1 MVRGRRN
8 SGLAIKEGRNRIMK
22 KLTKKYSVLLVG
34 LLLLLSLLPMS
45 CIKDNYA
52 PRGNATVTMTFTTK
66 TISNSSVTR
75 ATGDLLDNEQMQTLR
90 VIVARS
96 SNSEILYNVKY
107 DIQPNETQK
116 TITFS
121 ELTVNKDGE
130 DFDFY
135 AIANEA
141 GFLKTNESLEGTSV
155 NITDL
160 YDRVL
165 TGGFAVGAALPQTG
179 YKKITVMPQTSGI
192 QHEDMQLDFP
202 AGKIQLTFVNE
213 TGKDVTLTDVKVPS
227 VAPNQAYLFYHG
239 QIPGGTTLTGDVD
252 FGNIVVL
259 NGTESAPTSYSE
271 YRYIYPGAAGEGN
284 YKLMATWGS
293 EDFEEL
299 LKTKD
304 EPDGISSIPRNR
316 LVNIVVTLKSGGGFG
331 VKCEVKDWNGV
342 SYDYTLSDAGKFTIT
357 EPNAKEF
364 SYDTGKMAIA
374 TQYSTESGASS
385 RQATFTVQMT
395 TPVGVRWMAH
405 LTNAQDFEFVTDE
418 SHAAEGVG
426 GSLPVTL
433 LIRPTKSFDATGER
447 PYTELYV
454 TLGTAP
460 DNKQRF
466 VEPGQYCSSDGT
478 SIPIVQVSATEGDA
492 LWGTSVEP

>member
-1 MVRGRRN
+1 
-8 SGLAIKEGRNRIMK
+8 MK
-22 KLTKKYSVLLVG
+22 KYNTNPVWLF
-34 LLLLLSLLPMS
+34 LLLTILPMS
-45 CIKDNYA
+45 CIQDDYVTKETT
-52 PRGNATVTMTFTTK
+52 TVTMTFTTRA
-66 TISNSSVTR
+66 ISNSTR
-75 ATGDLLDNEQMQTLR
+75 AINDLLENEQMKTLR

-107 DIQPNETQK
+107 DIQPEVTEK

-121 ELTVNKDGE
+121 ELKVNENGE
-130 DFDFY
+130 NFKFY
-135 AIANEA
+135 AIANEK
-141 GFLKTNESLEGTSV
+141 GFLNSGESLDGTSV
-155 NITDL
+155 NLPEL
-160 YDRVL
+160 YGRVL
-165 TGGFAVGAALPQTG
+165 TGGFNVGATLPQAG
-179 YKKITVMPQTSGI
+179 YKEIKITPRESGI
-192 QHEDMQLDFP
+192 QKEKMELDFP

-213 TGKDVTLTDVKVPS
+213 TGKDVALSNVKIPS
-227 VAPNQAYLFYHG
+227 VAPNQAYLFYQG
-239 QIPGGTTLTGDVD
+239 NTPTGTTLTGDVD
-252 FGNIVVL
+252 FGPITVPS
-259 NGTESAPTSYSE
+259 GTESAPTSYSV

-284 YKLMATWGS
+284 YKLAATWGS
-293 EDFEEL
+293 KNFEEL
-299 LKTKD
+299 LKTTNA
-304 EPDGISSIPRNR
+304 PNGISSIPRNS
-316 LVNIVVTLKSGGGFG
+316 LFNIVITLKSGGGFG
-331 VKCEVKDWNGV
+331 VKCEVNNWNDV
-342 SYDYTLSDAGKFTIT
+342 FYDYTLSDAGQFTIT

-364 SYDTGKMAIA
+364 TYDTDKKAIAIA

-395 TPVGVRWMAH
+395 TPEGVRWIAH
-405 LTNAQDFEFVTDE
+405 LTNAQDFEIVTDE

-426 GSLPVTL
+426 GSSPVTL

-466 VEPGQYCSSDGT
+466 VNPDQYCSSDGT

>member
-1 MVRGRRN
+1 
-8 SGLAIKEGRNRIMK
+8 MK
-22 KLTKKYSVLLVG
+22 KLTKKYSVQLAG
-34 LLLLLSLLPMS
+34 LLLLLALLPVS
-45 CIKDNYA
+45 CIKDDYA
-52 PRGNATVTMTFTTK
+52 PKGTATVTMTFTTRA
-66 TISNSSVTR
+66 ISNSTTR
-75 ATGDLLDNEQMQTLR
+75 ATGDLLDNEQMKTLR

-107 DIQPNETQK
+107 SIEASETSK

-121 ELTVNKDGE
+121 ELKVNKDGE
-130 DFDFY
+130 NFKFY
-135 AIANEA
+135 AIANED
-141 GFLKTNESLEGTSV
+141 GFLSTGESLDGTSV
-155 NITDL
+155 NLTGL

-165 TGGFAVGAALPQTG
+165 TGGFAKGATLPQVG
-179 YKKITVMPQTSGI
+179 YREIEVKPQESGI
-192 QHEDMQLDFP
+192 QQENMQLDFP

-213 TGKDVTLTDVKVPS
+213 TGKEVTLTDVKVPS
-227 VAPNQAYLFYHG
+227 VAPNKAYLFYHG
-239 QIPGGTTLTGDVD
+239 QTPAGTTLTGDVN
-252 FGNIVVL
+252 FGSIIVPS
-259 NGTESAPTSYSE
+259 GTESDPASCSD
-271 YRYIYPGAAGEGN
+271 YRYIYPGAAGVGN
-284 YKLMATWGS
+284 YKLTADWNGNRN
-293 EDFEEL
+293 EL

-304 EPDGISSIPRNR
+304 EENGISSIPRNR

-331 VKCEVKDWNGV
+331 VKCEVKDWEDV
-342 SYDYTLSDAGKFTIT
+342 SYDYTLSDAGEFTIA

-364 SYDTGKMAIA
+364 TYDTDKTAIA

-385 RQATFTVQMT
+385 RQATFTVEMK

-418 SHAAEGVG
+418 NHAAEGVG
-426 GSLPVTL
+426 GSSPVTL

-460 DNKQRF
+460 DNKQKF
-466 VEPGQYCSSDGT
+466 VDPGVYCSSDGT

>member
-1 MVRGRRN
+1 MRLKYG
-8 SGLAIKEGRNRIMK
+8 SLAT
-22 KLTKKYSVLLVG
+22 LC
-34 LLLLLSLLPMS
+34 LLLLALLPAS
-45 CIKDNYA
+45 CIQDEYA
-52 PRGNATVTMTFTTK
+52 AKGTATVTMTFTTRA
-66 TISNSSVTR
+66 ISNPTTR
-75 ATGDLLDNEQMQTLR
+75 AVDDLLDNEQMQTLR

-96 SNSEILYNVKY
+96 SNSEILYNLKY
-107 DIQPNETQK
+107 EIQPDQTEK

-121 ELTVNKDGE
+121 ELTVNEKGE
-130 DFDFY
+130 KFKFY
-135 AIANEA
+135 AIANED
-141 GFLKTNESLEGTSV
+141 GFLSEDESLDGTSV
-155 NITDL
+155 NLTGL

-165 TGGFAVGAALPQTG
+165 TGGFAKGATLPQVG
-179 YKKITVMPQTSGI
+179 YREIEVKPQKSGI
-192 QHEDMQLDFP
+192 QKGTMKLDFP

-213 TGKDVTLTDVKVPS
+213 TGKEVTLTDVRVPS
-227 VAPNQAYLFYHG
+227 VAPNRAYLFYHG
-239 QIPGGTTLTGDVD
+239 QTPSGTVLTGDVD
-252 FGNIVVL
+252 FGPITVPS
-259 NGTESAPTSYSE
+259 GTESAPTSYSD

-284 YKLMATWGS
+284 YKLTADWNGDR
-293 EDFEEL
+293 EAL
-299 LKTKD
+299 LKTT
-304 EPDGISSIPRNR
+304 EAPNGISSIPRNR

-331 VKCEVKDWNGV
+331 VKCEVKEWEDV
-342 SYDYTLSDAGKFTIT
+342 SYGYTLSDAGEFTIT

-364 SYDTGKMAIA
+364 TYDTDKTAIA

-385 RQATFTVQMT
+385 RQATFTVEMK

-418 SHAAEGVG
+418 NHAAEGVG
-426 GSLPVTL
+426 GSSPVTL

-460 DNKQRF
+460 DNKQKF
-466 VEPGQYCSSDGT
+466 VDPDVYCSSDGT

>member
-1 MVRGRRN
+1 
-8 SGLAIKEGRNRIMK
+8 MK
-22 KLTKKYSVLLVG
+22 KLTKKYSVQLAG
-34 LLLLLSLLPMS
+34 LLLLLALLPVS
-45 CIKDNYA
+45 CIKDDYA
-52 PRGNATVTMTFTTK
+52 PKGTATVTMTFTTRA
-66 TISNSSVTR
+66 ISNSTTR
-75 ATGDLLDNEQMQTLR
+75 ATGDLLDNEQMKTLR

-96 SNSEILYNVKY
+96 SNSEILYNLKY
-107 DIQPNETQK
+107 EIQPDQTEK

-121 ELTVNKDGE
+121 ELTVNKNGE

-135 AIANEA
+135 AIANEE
-141 GFLKTNESLEGTSV
+141 GFLNDNESLEGTSV
-155 NITDL
+155 NLAKL
-160 YDRVL
+160 YDKVL
-165 TGGFAVGAALPQTG
+165 TGGFTVGATLPQTG
-179 YKKITVMPQTSGI
+179 YEKITVKPQTSGI
-192 QHEDMQLDFP
+192 QHEDMKLDFP

-213 TGKDVTLTDVKVPS
+213 TGKEVNLTNVKVPS

-239 QIPGGTTLTGDVD
+239 QTPAGTTLTGDVN
-252 FGNIVVL
+252 FGSITVPS
-259 NGTESAPTSYSE
+259 GTESDPASCSD
-271 YRYIYPGAAGEGN
+271 YRYIYPGAAGVGN
-284 YKLMATWGS
+284 YKLTADWNGNRN
-293 EDFEEL
+293 EL

-304 EPDGISSIPRNR
+304 EENGISSIPRNR

-331 VKCEVKDWNGV
+331 VKCEVKDWEDV
-342 SYDYTLSDAGKFTIT
+342 SYDYTLSDAGQFAIT
-357 EPNAKEF
+357 KPNAMEF
-364 SYDTGKMAIA
+364 TYDGNQKAIA

-385 RQATFTVQMT
+385 RQATFTVEMT

-418 SHAAEGVG
+418 NHAAEGVG
-426 GSLPVTL
+426 GSSPVTL
-433 LIRPTKSFDATGER
+433 LIRPTKAFDATGER

-466 VEPGQYCSSDGT
+466 VDPGDYCSSDGT

>member
-1 MVRGRRN
+1 
-8 SGLAIKEGRNRIMK
+8 MK
-22 KLTKKYSVLLVG
+22 KLTKKYSVQLAG
-34 LLLLLSLLPMS
+34 LLLLLALLPVS
-45 CIKDNYA
+45 CIKDDYA
-52 PRGNATVTMTFTTK
+52 PKGTATVTMTFTTRAV
-66 TISNSSVTR
+66 SNNSITR
-75 ATGDLLDNEQMQTLR
+75 ATGDLLDNEQMKTLR

-107 DIQPNETQK
+107 LIDASETSK

-130 DFDFY
+130 KFKFY
-135 AIANEA
+135 AIANED
-141 GFLKTNESLEGTSV
+141 GFLSEGESLEGTSV
-155 NITDL
+155 NLTDL
-160 YDRVL
+160 YNRVL
-165 TGGFAVGAALPQTG
+165 SGGFAVGATLPQTG
-179 YKKITVMPQTSGI
+179 YREITVMPQESGI
-192 QHEDMQLDFP
+192 QKETMKLDFP

-213 TGKDVTLTDVKVPS
+213 TGKEVTLTNVKVPS

-239 QIPGGTTLTGDVD
+239 KTPAGNNTLTSDVD
-252 FGNIVVL
+252 FGSITVSS
-259 NGTESAPTSYSE
+259 GTESVPTSHSA
-271 YRYIYPGAAGEGN
+271 YRYIYPGAADEGT
-284 YKLMATWGS
+284 YKLTATWG
-293 EDFEEL
+293 DKNFEEL
-299 LKTKD
+299 LKTTD
-304 EPDGISSIPRNR
+304 APNGISSIPRNR

-331 VKCEVKDWNGV
+331 VKCEVKDWEDV
-342 SYDYTLSDAGKFTIT
+342 SYDYTLSDAGQFAIT

-364 SYDTGKMAIA
+364 TYDGNQKAIA

-385 RQATFTVQMT
+385 RQATFTVEMT

-418 SHAAEGVG
+418 NHAAEGVG
-426 GSLPVTL
+426 GSSPVTL

-466 VEPGQYCSSDGT
+466 VDPSDYCSSDGT

>member
-1 MVRGRRN
+1 MRLKYD
-8 SGLAIKEGRNRIMK
+8 SLAT
-22 KLTKKYSVLLVG
+22 LC
-34 LLLLLSLLPMS
+34 LLLLALLPAS
-45 CIKDNYA
+45 CIQDEYVAK
-52 PRGNATVTMTFTTK
+52 GSATVTMTFTTR
-66 TISNSSVTR
+66 TISNPTTR
-75 ATGDLLDNEQMQTLR
+75 AVGDLLDNEQMQTLR

-96 SNSEILYNVKY
+96 SNSEILYNLKY
-107 DIQPNETQK
+107 EIQPDQTEK

-121 ELTVNKDGE
+121 ELTVNEKGE
-130 DFDFY
+130 KFKFY
-135 AIANEA
+135 AIANED
-141 GFLKTNESLEGTSV
+141 GFLSEDESLDGTSV
-155 NITDL
+155 NLTGL

-165 TGGFAVGAALPQTG
+165 TGGFAKGATLPQVG
-179 YKKITVMPQTSGI
+179 YREIEVKPQKSGI
-192 QHEDMQLDFP
+192 QKETMKLDFP

-213 TGKDVTLTDVKVPS
+213 TGKEVTLTDVKVPS
-227 VAPNQAYLFYHG
+227 VAPNRAYLFYHG
-239 QIPGGTTLTGDVD
+239 QTPSGTVLTGDVD
-252 FGNIVVL
+252 FGPITVPS
-259 NGTESAPTSYSE
+259 GTESAPTSYSD

-284 YKLMATWGS
+284 YKLTADWNGDR
-293 EDFEEL
+293 EVL
-299 LKTKD
+299 LKTT
-304 EPDGISSIPRNR
+304 EAPNGIFSIPRNR

-331 VKCEVKDWNGV
+331 VKCEVKEWEDV
-342 SYDYTLSDAGKFTIT
+342 PYDYTLSDAGEFTIA

-364 SYDTGKMAIA
+364 TYDTDKTAIA

-385 RQATFTVQMT
+385 RQATFTVEMK

-418 SHAAEGVG
+418 NHAAEGVG
-426 GSLPVTL
+426 GSSPVTL

-460 DNKQRF
+460 DNKQKF
-466 VEPGQYCSSDGT
+466 VDPGDYCSSDGT

>member
-1 MVRGRRN
+1 
-8 SGLAIKEGRNRIMK
+8 MK
-22 KLTKKYSVLLVG
+22 KLTKKYSVQLAG
-34 LLLLLSLLPMS
+34 LLLLLTLLPVS
-45 CIKDNYA
+45 CIKDDYA
-52 PRGNATVTMTFTTK
+52 PKGTATVTMTFTTRA
-66 TISNSSVTR
+66 ISNSTTR
-75 ATGDLLDNEQMQTLR
+75 ATGDLLGNEQMKTLR

-96 SNSEILYNVKY
+96 SNSEILYNLKY
-107 DIQPNETQK
+107 EIQPDQTEK

-121 ELTVNKDGE
+121 ELTVNEKGE
-130 DFDFY
+130 KFKFY
-135 AIANEA
+135 AIANED
-141 GFLKTNESLEGTSV
+141 GFLSEDESLDGTSV
-155 NITDL
+155 KLTGL

-165 TGGFAVGAALPQTG
+165 TGGFAKDATLPQVG
-179 YKKITVMPQTSGI
+179 YCEIEVKPQESGI
-192 QHEDMQLDFP
+192 QHEDMKLDFP

-213 TGKDVTLTDVKVPS
+213 TGKEVNLTNVKVPS

-239 QIPGGTTLTGDVD
+239 QTPAGTTLTGDVN
-252 FGNIVVL
+252 FGSITVPS
-259 NGTESAPTSYSE
+259 GTESDPASCSD
-271 YRYIYPGAAGEGN
+271 YRYIYPGAAGVGN
-284 YKLMATWGS
+284 YKLTADWNGNRN
-293 EDFEEL
+293 EL

-304 EPDGISSIPRNR
+304 EENGISSIPRNR

-331 VKCEVKDWNGV
+331 VKCEVKEWEDV
-342 SYDYTLSDAGKFTIT
+342 SYGYTLSDAGEFTIT

-364 SYDTGKMAIA
+364 TYDTDKTAIA

-385 RQATFTVQMT
+385 RQATFTVEMK

-418 SHAAEGVG
+418 NHAAEGVG
-426 GSLPVTL
+426 GSSPVTL
-433 LIRPTKSFDATGER
+433 LIRPTKAFDATGER

-460 DNKQRF
+460 DNKQKF
-466 VEPGQYCSSDGT
+466 VDPGDYCSSDGT

>member
-1 MVRGRRN
+1 
-8 SGLAIKEGRNRIMK
+8 MK
-22 KLTKKYSVLLVG
+22 KLTKKYSVQLAG
-34 LLLLLSLLPMS
+34 LLLLLTLLPVS
-45 CIKDNYA
+45 CIKDDYA
-52 PRGNATVTMTFTTK
+52 PKGTATVTMTFTTRA
-66 TISNSSVTR
+66 ISNSTTR
-75 ATGDLLDNEQMQTLR
+75 ATGDLLDNEQMKTLR

-96 SNSEILYNVKY
+96 SNSEILYNLKY
-107 DIQPNETQK
+107 EIQPDQTEK

-121 ELTVNKDGE
+121 ELTVNKNGE

-135 AIANEA
+135 AIANEE
-141 GFLKTNESLEGTSV
+141 GFLNDNESLEGTSV
-155 NITDL
+155 NLAVL
-160 YDRVL
+160 YGRVL
-165 TGGFAVGAALPQTG
+165 TGGFTVGATLPQTG
-179 YKKITVMPQTSGI
+179 YEKITVKPQTSGI
-192 QHEDMQLDFP
+192 QHEDMKLDFP

-213 TGKDVTLTDVKVPS
+213 TGKEVNLTNVKVPS

-239 QIPGGTTLTGDVD
+239 RIPTETTLTGDVN
-252 FGNIVVL
+252 FGSITVPS
-259 NGTESAPTSYSE
+259 GTESDPASCSE

-284 YKLMATWGS
+284 YKLTADWNGDR
-293 EDFEEL
+293 EAL
-299 LKTKD
+299 LKTT
-304 EPDGISSIPRNR
+304 EAPNGISSIPRNR

-331 VKCEVKDWNGV
+331 VKCEVKEWEDV
-342 SYDYTLSDAGKFTIT
+342 SYDYTLSDAGEFTIA

-364 SYDTGKMAIA
+364 TYDTDKTAIA

-385 RQATFTVQMT
+385 RQATFTVEMK

-418 SHAAEGVG
+418 NHAAEGVG
-426 GSLPVTL
+426 GSSPVTL

-460 DNKQRF
+460 DNKQKF
-466 VEPGQYCSSDGT
+466 VDPGVYCSSDGT

>member
-1 MVRGRRN
+1 
-8 SGLAIKEGRNRIMK
+8 MK
-22 KLTKKYSVLLVG
+22 KLTKKYSVQLAG
-34 LLLLLSLLPMS
+34 LLLLLTLLPVS
-45 CIKDNYA
+45 CIKDDYA
-52 PRGNATVTMTFTTK
+52 PKGTATVTMTFTTRA
-66 TISNSSVTR
+66 ISNSTTR
-75 ATGDLLDNEQMQTLR
+75 ATGDLLGNEQMKTLR

-107 DIQPNETQK
+107 SIEASETSK

-130 DFDFY
+130 NFKFY
-135 AIANEA
+135 AIANED
-141 GFLKTNESLEGTSV
+141 GFLSTGESLDGTSV
-155 NITDL
+155 NLTGL

-165 TGGFAVGAALPQTG
+165 TGGFAKGATLPQVG
-179 YKKITVMPQTSGI
+179 YREIEVKPQESGI
-192 QHEDMQLDFP
+192 QHEDMKLDFP

-213 TGKDVTLTDVKVPS
+213 TGKEVNLTNVKVPS

-239 QIPGGTTLTGDVD
+239 RTPAGTILAGDVN
-252 FGNIVVL
+252 FGSITVPS
-259 NGTESAPTSYSE
+259 GTESDPASCSD
-271 YRYIYPGAAGEGN
+271 YRYIYPGAAGEGK
-284 YKLMATWGS
+284 YKLTATWNS
-293 EDFEEL
+293 KVFEEL
-299 LKTKD
+299 LKTTD
-304 EPDGISSIPRNR
+304 AQNGISSIPRNC
-316 LVNIVVTLKSGGGFG
+316 LVNIVITLKSGGGFG
-331 VKCEVKDWNGV
+331 VKCDVQDWYDV
-342 SYDYTLSDAGKFTIT
+342 SYDYTLSDAGQFAIT
-357 EPNAKEF
+357 KPNAMEF
-364 SYDTGKMAIA
+364 TYDGNQKAIA

-385 RQATFTVQMT
+385 RQATFTVRMT

-418 SHAAEGVG
+418 NHAAEGVG
-426 GSLPVTL
+426 GSSPVTL

-466 VEPGQYCSSDGT
+466 VDPGDYCSSDGT

>member
-1 MVRGRRN
+1 
-8 SGLAIKEGRNRIMK
+8 MK
-22 KLTKKYSVLLVG
+22 KLTKKYSVQLAG
-34 LLLLLSLLPMS
+34 LLLLLALLPVS
-45 CIKDNYA
+45 CIKDDYA
-52 PRGNATVTMTFTTK
+52 PKGTATVTMTFTTRA
-66 TISNSSVTR
+66 ISNSTTR
-75 ATGDLLDNEQMQTLR
+75 ATGDLLDNEQMKTLR

-96 SNSEILYNVKY
+96 SNSEILYNLKY
-107 DIQPNETQK
+107 EIQPDQTEK

-121 ELTVNKDGE
+121 ELTVNKNGE

-135 AIANEA
+135 AIANEK
-141 GFLKTNESLEGTSV
+141 GFLNDNESLEGTSV
-155 NITDL
+155 NLVNL
-160 YDRVL
+160 YNKVL
-165 TGGFAVGAALPQTG
+165 TGGFTVGATLPQTG
-179 YKKITVMPQTSGI
+179 YEKITVKPQTSGI
-192 QHEDMQLDFP
+192 QHEDMKLDFP

-213 TGKDVTLTDVKVPS
+213 TGKEVNLTNVKVPS

-239 QIPGGTTLTGDVD
+239 RTPAGTILAGDVN
-252 FGNIVVL
+252 FGSITVPS
-259 NGTESAPTSYSE
+259 GTESDPASCSD

-284 YKLMATWGS
+284 YKLTADWNGDR
-293 EDFEEL
+293 EAL
-299 LKTKD
+299 LKTT
-304 EPDGISSIPRNR
+304 EAPNGISSIPRNR

-331 VKCEVKDWNGV
+331 VKCEVKEWEDV
-342 SYDYTLSDAGKFTIT
+342 SYDYTLSDAGEFTIA

-364 SYDTGKMAIA
+364 TYDTDKTAIA

-385 RQATFTVQMT
+385 RQATFTVEMK

-418 SHAAEGVG
+418 NHAAEGVG
-426 GSLPVTL
+426 GSSPVTL

-460 DNKQRF
+460 DNKQKF
-466 VEPGQYCSSDGT
+466 VDPGVYCSSDGT

>member
-1 MVRGRRN
+1 
-8 SGLAIKEGRNRIMK
+8 MK
-22 KLTKKYSVLLVG
+22 KLTKKYSVQLAG
-34 LLLLLSLLPMS
+34 LLLLLALLPVS
-45 CIKDNYA
+45 CIKDDYA
-52 PRGNATVTMTFTTK
+52 PKGTATVTMTFTTRA
-66 TISNSSVTR
+66 ISNSTTR
-75 ATGDLLDNEQMQTLR
+75 ATGDLLDNEQMKTLR

-96 SNSEILYNVKY
+96 SNSEILYNLKY
-107 DIQPNETQK
+107 EIQPDQTEK

-121 ELTVNKDGE
+121 ELTVNKNGE

-135 AIANEA
+135 AIANEE
-141 GFLKTNESLEGTSV
+141 GFLNDNESLEGTSV
-155 NITDL
+155 NLVNL
-160 YDRVL
+160 YNKVL
-165 TGGFAVGAALPQTG
+165 TGGFTVGATLPQTG
-179 YKKITVMPQTSGI
+179 YEKITVKPQTSGI
-192 QHEDMQLDFP
+192 QHEDMKLDFP

-213 TGKDVTLTDVKVPS
+213 TGKEVNLTNVKVPS

-239 QIPGGTTLTGDVD
+239 RTPAGTILAGDVN
-252 FGNIVVL
+252 FGSITVPS
-259 NGTESAPTSYSE
+259 GTESDPASCSD

-284 YKLMATWGS
+284 YKLTADWNGDR
-293 EDFEEL
+293 EAL
-299 LKTKD
+299 LKTT
-304 EPDGISSIPRNR
+304 EAPNGISSIPRNR

-331 VKCEVKDWNGV
+331 VKCEVKEWEDV
-342 SYDYTLSDAGKFTIT
+342 SYDYTLSDAGEFTIA

-364 SYDTGKMAIA
+364 TYDTDKTAIA

-385 RQATFTVQMT
+385 RQATFTVEMK

-418 SHAAEGVG
+418 NHAAEGVG
-426 GSLPVTL
+426 GSSPVTL
-433 LIRPTKSFDATGER
+433 LIRPTKAFDATGER

-466 VEPGQYCSSDGT
+466 VDPGDYCSSDGT

>member
-1 MVRGRRN
+1 
-8 SGLAIKEGRNRIMK
+8 MK
-22 KLTKKYSVLLVG
+22 KLTKKYSVQLAG
-34 LLLLLSLLPMS
+34 LLLLLTLLPVS
-45 CIKDNYA
+45 CIKDDYA
-52 PRGNATVTMTFTTK
+52 PKGTATVTMTFTTRA
-66 TISNSSVTR
+66 ISNSTTR
-75 ATGDLLDNEQMQTLR
+75 ATGDLLNNEQMKTLR
-90 VIVARS
+90 VIVAR
-96 SNSEILYNVKY
+96 NTTNEILYNVKY
-107 DIQPNETQK
+107 AIDASETSK

-130 DFDFY
+130 NFKFY
-135 AIANEA
+135 AIANED
-141 GFLKTNESLEGTSV
+141 GFLSTGESLDGTSV
-155 NITDL
+155 NLTGL

-165 TGGFAVGAALPQTG
+165 TGGFAKDATLPQVG
-179 YKKITVMPQTSGI
+179 YREIEVKPQESGI
-192 QHEDMQLDFP
+192 QHEDMKLDFP

-213 TGKDVTLTDVKVPS
+213 TGKEVNLTNVKVPS

-239 QIPGGTTLTGDVD
+239 RIPAETTLTGDVN
-252 FGNIVVL
+252 FGSITVPS
-259 NGTESAPTSYSE
+259 GTESDPASCSD

-284 YKLMATWGS
+284 YKLTADWNGDR
-293 EDFEEL
+293 EAL
-299 LKTKD
+299 LKTT
-304 EPDGISSIPRNR
+304 EAPNGISSIPRNR

-331 VKCEVKDWNGV
+331 VKCEVKEWEDV
-342 SYDYTLSDAGKFTIT
+342 SYDYTLSDAGEFTIA

-364 SYDTGKMAIA
+364 TYDTDKTAIA

-385 RQATFTVQMT
+385 RQATFTVEMT

-418 SHAAEGVG
+418 NHAAEGVG
-426 GSLPVTL
+426 GSSPVTL

-466 VEPGQYCSSDGT
+466 VDPGDYCSSDGT